1 MVSDAENSGM
11 MVHIRNMAHRLFIN
25 ADSLI
30 ENVDNN
36 LCEQLNSLINKHIG
50 GKRINYTQKNN
61 YTTRVEAA
69 VVAFNS
75 KNYLRSVQKKMVL
88 YSPGINKINYNKK
101 LTK

>member
-1 MVSDAENSGM
+1 M
-11 MVHIRNMAHRLFIN
+11 MVHIRNIAHRLFIN

-30 ENVDNN
+30 ANVDNN
-36 LCEQLNSLINKHIG
+36 LGEQLNSLINKQ
-50 GKRINYTQKNN
+50 KRINYTQKNN
-61 YTTRVEAA
+61 YTTRVGAA

-75 KNYLRSVQKKMVL
+75 KNYLRSVQKKIVL